1 MTDRT
6 ADIWGERTI
15 HGKGTAWPARVDLH
29 LDGGLSADDVDTWVQ
44 SACVLFINGCGR
56 LQTRMRVAPPQALVV
71 AS

>member
-29 LDGGLSADDVDTWVQ
+29 LDEGLSADDVDTWVQ
-44 SACVLFINGCGR
+44 SVRVLCSNGCGW
-56 LQTRMRVAPPQALVV
+56 LQTRMKVAAPQALVV